1 MKIKLIFIKF
11 ILVGILNTI
20 FGYSIFAL
28 FLYFGMHY
36 ALALF
41 SSTILG
47 IIFNFQTTGLLVF
60 KNKENKLLLKFIA
73 VYAIIYAMSVSLLK
87 IANVFQINLYFAG
100 FITTGLTAV
109 ISFVL
114 NKKWVFKGQI

>member
-47 IIFNFQTTGLLVF
+47 IIFNFKTTGLLVF